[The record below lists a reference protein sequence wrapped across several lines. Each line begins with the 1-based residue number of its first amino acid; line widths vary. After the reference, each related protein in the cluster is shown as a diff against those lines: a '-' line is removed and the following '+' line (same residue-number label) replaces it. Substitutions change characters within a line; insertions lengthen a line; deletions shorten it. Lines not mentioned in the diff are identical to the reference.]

1 MSDDKDISFF
11 DGAWFSAVIAFF
23 GTWVTAIVLFNF
35 VGLVLGWLP
44 ALIVAIVVWITFP
57 FLYSILYSL
66 LGVVIIFLLTALFLF
81 GLFLI

>member
-11 DGAWFSAVIAFF
+11 DGAWLSAVIAFF